1 MNEKLK
7 RLSYL
12 VHHDND
18 SNKQQVR
25 FRIIEGTL
33 QHYTLP
39 QSDANL
45 ARCRNTKLG
54 LAKKKKI
61 ASLPKGKA
69 SSLNDQKLLSYSIRL
84 LKNWCLC
91 TATMI
96 FLQQN
101 YWRQSPLA
109 SGFLTVGFI
118 KCYSI
123 YSRT

>member
-54 LAKKKKI
+54 LAKKKK
-61 ASLPKGKA
+61 
-69 SSLNDQKLLSYSIRL
+69 NRKL
-84 LKNWCLC
+84 
-91 TATMI
+91 A
-96 FLQQN
+96 
-101 YWRQSPLA
+101 
-109 SGFLTVGFI
+109 
-118 KCYSI
+118 
-123 YSRT
+123 